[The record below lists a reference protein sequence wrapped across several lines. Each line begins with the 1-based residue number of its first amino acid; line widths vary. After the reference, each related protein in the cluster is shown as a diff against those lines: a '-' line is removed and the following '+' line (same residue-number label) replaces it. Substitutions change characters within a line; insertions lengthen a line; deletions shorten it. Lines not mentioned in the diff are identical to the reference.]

1 MSDAMGVSTPPAL
14 APSALWI
21 LTTAFALAG
30 PLLSLAPL
38 GMSPLLIATA
48 LLAYAAERVQSG
60 TWPAL
65 PRITLLI
72 FGLLIIWCALSLIW
86 ALNPA
91 SGARK
96 LIDLMTLA
104 LSLVAMLALGERAA
118 SAQRRRLCKSLI
130 GGMAVGFVV
139 LAIEALFDFP
149 LYRAVMGSAN
159 PKLTDLVEVK
169 RSVDALPLLVWP
181 ACFALARL
189 GWPWLG
195 AIVAALFAVACIKLT
210 ASSATLGMFVSL
222 AILTAS
228 FVSLIWV
235 RRFLALGTVLAFVL
249 IVPIAIVASDE
260 GGTSS
265 HWLKHSAQHR
275 VEIWHFAAEHT
286 LDRPLLGHG
295 FNASRCVPN
304 GDAVSEFLPPGQS
317 LIPLHPHDAFLQIW
331 LELGAVGAVIV
342 AAGLVAMLRAVGR
355 WPTDMARFILPGYA
369 AGIVVAALAF
379 GIWQSWW
386 MATIAFSIA
395 AYRMIGPGHE
405 HG

>member
-1 MSDAMGVSTPPAL
+1 MSDSALSL
-14 APSALWI
+14 APSTGWI
-21 LTTAFALAG
+21 LTASFALAG

-48 LLAYAAERVQSG
+48 ILAYAAERIQSG
-60 TWPAL
+60 VWPAL
-65 PRITLLI
+65 PKIAILI
-72 FGLLIIWCALSLIW
+72 FALFIVWCGLSLIW

-96 LIDLMTLA
+96 LVDIVALA
-104 LSLVAMLALGERAA
+104 LSLMAMLALGGRAN
-118 SAQRRRLCKSLI
+118 SAQRRLLCKALN

-139 LAIEALFDFP
+139 LVIEALFDFP
-149 LYRAVMGSAN
+149 LYRAIMGSAN
-159 PKLTDLVEVK
+159 PKLADLVEVK

-181 ACFALARL
+181 ACFGLARL
-189 GWPWLG
+189 GWPWVG
-195 AIVAALFAVACIKLT
+195 AIVAAVFAVACIKLT
-210 ASSATLGMFVSL
+210 ASSATLGMFFSL
-222 AILTAS
+222 GILAAS
-228 FVSLIWV
+228 FVSAIWV
-235 RRFLALGTVLAFVL
+235 RRLLALGTVLAFFL
-249 IVPIAIVASDE
+249 IIPVAITAYDK

-265 HWLKHSAQHR
+265 QWLKHSAQHR
-275 VEIWHFAAEHT
+275 VEIWHFAAERT
-286 LDRPLLGHG
+286 LERPLLGYG
-295 FNASRCVPN
+295 FNASRYVPN

-342 AAGLVAMLRAVGR
+342 AAGLVAMLRVVGR
-355 WPTDMARFILPGYA
+355 WPPGMARFILPGYA

-395 AYRMIGPGHE
+395 AYRLIGPGHE